1 MEISDLRQ
9 SNASEALEVPRWPAL
24 IPRHAVLRTETS
36 EARQVLKEQIALQ
49 AIPAS
54 VFQL

>member
-1 MEISDLRQ
+1 MTSTDSL
-9 SNASEALEVPRWPAL
+9 N
-24 IPRHAVLRTETS
+24 AVLRTETS

>member
-9 SNASEALEVPRWPAL
+9 RNASEALEVPQTSTDSQN
-24 IPRHAVLRTETS
+24 AVLRTETS